1 MKMID
6 VLIMMAEGNLK
17 EGTIL
22 KFVDS
27 CNEIVSYI
35 FNWVSKKKNIYS

>member
-6 VLIMMAEGNLK
+6 VLIMMTEGNLK

-22 KFVDS
+22 KFVYRYKS
-27 CNEIVSYI
+27 I
-35 FNWVSKKKNIYS
+35 